1 MICQHVSIKTI
12 IPLSLS
18 SQPLN
23 SLKSDEAASDP
34 KQGPTFQ
41 DGQRRVDYVF
51 TYHVQKPPSVCR
63 KTYRFAD
70 YHILR
75 SLRRSL
81 SMMRSGD
88 TPPSKEDPEIAAH
101 KHRLDYH
108 EDDKRFRQ
116 TEFEDNLREMG
127 LELEK
132 DEGVS

>member
-1 MICQHVSIKTI
+1 MSPFKTT

-23 SLKSDEAASDP
+23 SLKSDEAASGP

-41 DGQRRVDYVF
+41 DGQRRVDYVL
-51 TYHVQKPPSVCR
+51 TYHVQKPQSVRR
-63 KTYRFAD
+63 KTSRFAD
-70 YHILR
+70 YRILR

-81 SMMRSGD
+81 STMRSGG